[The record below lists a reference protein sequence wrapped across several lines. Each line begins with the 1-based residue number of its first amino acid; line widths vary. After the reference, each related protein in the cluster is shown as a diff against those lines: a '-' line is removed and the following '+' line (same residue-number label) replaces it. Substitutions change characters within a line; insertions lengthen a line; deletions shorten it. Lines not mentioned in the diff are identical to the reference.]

1 MTAPRRRR
9 GRIELAPSHD
19 SRARE
24 RARKRRS
31 RGGGKRRRSEREQ
44 GVALVMALSAVAILA
59 VFVADMHENTSTAL
73 AVAASQREQVQAEY
87 MAKSAINLTR
97 LLVGNERAIRDTVA
111 PIYQMMVGRQPPQI
125 PVWTMATELL
135 MPFCD
140 LEQATGS
147 ANAVGIDLGDAQGFE
162 GNPAKCEITAI
173 AENSMINVNDPLAR
187 DGDQARR
194 GNAMQ
199 LFALM
204 GGYQAPSAFD
214 PLFSRPD
221 PDGQQTSRLDI
232 VSAVIDWWDQDTQR
246 TIFDPGAS
254 SVDVAGAEDDVYAT
268 FDDPYRVKNAP
279 YDSLEE
285 LRLIRGVGDDFWA
298 TFIEPQPD
306 DPLSRTV
313 TIYGSG
319 AVNANTAPPQVLL
332 ARLCSFVESATLCAD
347 PGEAAKFVQLIT
359 TVRSLFPIPLFSRPE
374 DFLSFLEGA
383 GGARDL
389 YPMMVGM
396 LGPDNPLIF
405 TPITVPQDKR
415 REILASF
422 LTGASIHYIEATGFA
437 GRSEVRIKTVIN
449 FHSRWQPPP
458 PNPGAMGPLGVFH
471 YYRVE

>member
-1 MTAPRRRR
+1 
-9 GRIELAPSHD
+9 
-19 SRARE
+19 
-24 RARKRRS
+24 
-31 RGGGKRRRSEREQ
+31 
-44 GVALVMALSAVAILA
+44 MALSAVAILA

-73 AVAASQREQVQAEY
+73 AVATSQREQVQAEY

-125 PVWTMATELL
+125 PVWTMATEIL

-147 ANAVGIDLGDAQGFE
+147 AGAVGIDLGAARGFE
-162 GNPAKCEITAI
+162 GNPATCEITAI

-221 PDGQQTSRLDI
+221 ADGQQTSRLDI

-254 SVDVAGAEDDVYAT
+254 TVDVAGAEDDIYSS
-268 FDDPYRVKNAP
+268 FDDPYRIKNAP

-285 LRLIRGVGDDFWA
+285 LRLIRGIGDDFWA
-298 TFIEPQPD
+298 TFIEPKPD

-359 TVRSLFPIPLFSRPE
+359 TVRSLFPVPLFSQPQ
-374 DFLSFLEGA
+374 DFLSFLEGG

-389 YPMMVGM
+389 YPMMVAM

-415 REILASF
+415 QEILGSF

-437 GRSEVRIKTVIN
+437 GRSEVRIKTVVN